1 MSIVSNSE
9 ARPSSLVDHV
19 QTTGTSASDVAGAFT
34 VSETG
39 VLAYQT
45 GSLVRSQLTWFDRAG
60 TRLAT
65 LGDQADYVDV
75 ALSPDDTRVA
85 VSLMDLEHRHSGSLD
100 F

>member
-1 MSIVSNSE
+1 M
-9 ARPSSLVDHV
+9 SLVDQV
-19 QTTGTSASDVAGAFT
+19 QTTGPSASDVAGAFT

-65 LGDQADYVDV
+65 LGDPADYVDV

-85 VSLMDLEHRHSGSLD
+85 VSLMDLQIGTRRYLD